1 MRPRAHIVAGQ
12 VEFIF
17 DVLAFSR
24 RVTVKTI
31 VMSLLAVVL
40 GLGLG
45 CSSSPD
51 AAATADAIYFGGPI
65 ITVNDAQPNAEAVAI
80 KDGKILALGSRAEI
94 EKEHKGAATQMV
106 DLGGKTLVP
115 GFLDPHSH
123 YINSL
128 SVANQVNIMA
138 PPAGPGKDIP
148 SIVATLKAFR
158 DEHKIPAGVLIQ
170 AYGYDENAMP
180 NGVGLTRYD
189 LDKDFPDNPVMIGH
203 VSMHGAVL
211 NSAAMK
217 KYGVT
222 AKTKTPAGGIILRK
236 PGSNE
241 PLGLLME
248 TAYLP
253 IYASLPQPTREQEVE
268 WSRAGQMLYAAAGIT
283 TAQEGL
289 THASDVALIQ
299 RAAAAGVQIV
309 DVVSYPFI
317 LDLDEV
323 LKNNPASSFGK
334 YVNHVK
340 LGGVKITM
348 DGSPQGKTAYFTTP
362 YLTGGPGGQKN
373 WRGEP
378 SFPESQV
385 KEWFKKVYDL
395 GLPLNV
401 HANGDA
407 AIDMLLRA
415 HEYAAAGDLSKDRHV
430 TVIHSQF
437 VRSDQLDKY
446 KAYTITPSLYTEHT
460 FYFGDTHVLNRG
472 KEQAFFESP
481 MRAAIDK
488 GLRPTNHTDFVV
500 APLDQMFVIWTAV
513 NRISRGGVVIG
524 PDQRVT
530 PMEALKAI
538 TINAA
543 YQYSEQSS
551 KGSIEPGKLADLVI
565 LSGNPLTVPAD
576 AIKDIK
582 VDETVKEGKSI
593 YKRAQ

>member
-1 MRPRAHIVAGQ
+1 MYCNPIEQGEVMKK
-12 VEFIF
+12 V
-17 DVLAFSR
+17 VLSA
-24 RVTVKTI
+24 
-31 VMSLLAVVL
+31 LAVLL
-40 GLGLG
+40 GLGIG
-45 CSSSPD
+45 CNPGPD
-51 AAATADAIYFGGPI
+51 AASTADAIYFGGPI

-80 KDGKILALGSRAEI
+80 KGGKILSVGSRAET
-94 EKEHKGAATQMV
+94 EKSHKGASTKMI

-148 SIVATLKAFR
+148 SIVAALKEFR
-158 DEHKIPAGVLIQ
+158 DERKIPSGVLIQ

-180 NGVGLTRYD
+180 GGVGLTRYD
-189 LDKDFPDNPVMIGH
+189 LDKDFPDNPVMVGH

-217 KYGVT
+217 KYNVT

-253 IYASLPQPTREQEVE
+253 IFSSLPQPTREQEVE

-289 THASDVALIQ
+289 THAADVALIQ
-299 RAAAAGVQIV
+299 RAAAAGVQV
-309 DVVSYPFI
+309 VNVVSYPFI
-317 LDLDEV
+317 LDLDAV
-323 LKNNPASSFGK
+323 LKDNPASSFGK

-407 AIDMLLRA
+407 AIDMLLKA

-437 VRSDQLDKY
+437 VRQDQLDKY
-446 KAYTITPSLYTEHT
+446 KAYRIEPSFYTEHT
-460 FYFGDTHVLNRG
+460 FYFGDTHILNRG

-543 YQYSEQSS
+543 HQYSEQSS

-565 LSGNPLTVPAD
+565 LSGNPLTVPVE

-582 VDETVKEGKSI
+582 VDETFKEGKSI
-593 YKRAQ
+593 YKRSQ

>member
-1 MRPRAHIVAGQ
+1 
-12 VEFIF
+12 
-17 DVLAFSR
+17 
-24 RVTVKTI
+24 
-31 VMSLLAVVL
+31 
-40 GLGLG
+40 
-45 CSSSPD
+45 
-51 AAATADAIYFGGPI
+51 
-65 ITVNDAQPNAEAVAI
+65 
-80 KDGKILALGSRAEI
+80 
-94 EKEHKGAATQMV
+94 
-106 DLGGKTLVP
+106 
-115 GFLDPHSH
+115 
-123 YINSL
+123 
-128 SVANQVNIMA
+128 
-138 PPAGPGKDIP
+138 
-148 SIVATLKAFR
+148 
-158 DEHKIPAGVLIQ
+158 VLIQ

-189 LDKDFPDNPVMIGH
+189 LDKDFPDNPVMVGH

-217 KYGVT
+217 KYDVT
-222 AKTKTPAGGIILRK
+222 ARTKTPPGGIILRK

-253 IYASLPQPTREQEVE
+253 IFSSLPHPTREQEVE

-289 THASDVALIQ
+289 THAADVALIQ
-299 RAAAAGVQIV
+299 RAAAAGVQVV

-317 LDLDEV
+317 LDLDAV
-323 LKNNPASSFGK
+323 LKDNPASSFGK

-385 KEWFKKVYDL
+385 REWFKKVYDL

-446 KAYTITPSLYTEHT
+446 KAYSITPSLYTEHT

-565 LSGNPLTVPAD
+565 LSGNPLTVPVE

-582 VDETVKEGKSI
+582 VDETFKEGKSI
-593 YKRAQ
+593 YKRSQ